1 MVGFLRP
8 THYVL
13 FSITSMSTLLIS
25 LVTLLTKA
33 LVLKVELQEN
43 GIGIQNSVKT
53 APIPVST
60 S

>member
-1 MVGFLRP
+1 MVGFLIL
-8 THYVL
+8 THCVL
-13 FSITSMSTLLIS
+13 FPGTSMNTLLIN

-33 LVLKVELQEN
+33 LVLKAEPQEN
-43 GIGIQNSVKT
+43 RNGIQNSVKT